1 MNKTCRVEKGN
12 IRKEKNNRNKNL
24 TERVD
29 STEYRQTEKLVVRGQ
44 SEKVKLEEQLLT
56 QL

>member
-1 MNKTCRVEKGN
+1 VNKTCRVEKGN